1 MARMYP
7 EHPQY
12 CDFKSEQERALYHEL
27 RHQLPETV
35 SVLHGLSV
43 HVHPD
48 PRHELDIEIDFLVV
62 DPERGLLVL
71 EVKGGGVHRDG
82 RTGQWYT
89 VDDAGQRHPIDDPFA
104 QARKNRYALQSFLE
118 TAAKTRPFTFPIRY
132 AVALPDV
139 TVGTAYLGPWA
150 PDEGVLDGPALRN
163 LPAAVARALG
173 GAPAGT
179 RIGPYALDA
188 LLETLSPTVEVTR
201 PSLGWRIRQTERQ
214 IIELT
219 EEQYRILKVL
229 ERQRRVAVSGCAGS
243 GKTMLAVQKA
253 RQLAHRG
260 ARVLLTCYNQ
270 HLAHWLRSN
279 FVPPE
284 DYGWPG
290 EETPYHAV
298 VAHYHEVA
306 RELCARA
313 GIPFDPPA
321 SDLGKRWFYEHEAPE
336 LMLQAL
342 ECSPVRFDAVVVDEG
357 QDFQEEWWVTLDA
370 ALADRERGVL
380 YVFYDDNQLLYTD
393 RVCIPIDGE
402 PYVLPENVRN
412 TQRIHRAFL
421 PYYRGEVLPECRG
434 PEGPEVE
441 RVPVTPS
448 GLLQAL
454 REILKRLVEVEGVP
468 TEDIVVLTPI
478 VQESRLRE
486 GVRVDKWTLTRDRTR
501 LQPGY
506 VRVSTI
512 HAFKGLESPVV
523 ILAELDKAHRERA
536 VELAYIALS
545 RARAHLVV
553 LGELP
558 PAPPPGAPLGPVT
571 VAEREE
577 DGAAGA

>member
-1 MARMYP
+1 M
-7 EHPQY
+7 
-12 CDFKSEQERALYHEL
+12 
-27 RHQLPETV
+27 
-35 SVLHGLSV
+35 
-43 HVHPD
+43 
-48 PRHELDIEIDFLVV
+48 
-62 DPERGLLVL
+62 
-71 EVKGGGVHRDG
+71 
-82 RTGQWYT
+82 
-89 VDDAGQRHPIDDPFA
+89 
-104 QARKNRYALQSFLE
+104 
-118 TAAKTRPFTFPIRY
+118 
-132 AVALPDV
+132 
-139 TVGTAYLGPWA
+139 
-150 PDEGVLDGPALRN
+150 
-163 LPAAVARALG
+163 
-173 GAPAGT
+173 
-179 RIGPYALDA
+179 
-188 LLETLSPTVEVTR
+188 LETLSPTVEVTR

-253 RQLAHRG
+253 RQHAHRG

-270 HLAHWLRSN
+270 QLAHWLRSN
-279 FVPPE
+279 FTPPE
-284 DYGWPG
+284 DYGCPG

-313 GIPFDPPA
+313 GIRFDPPA

-357 QDFQEEWWVTLDA
+357 QDFREEWWVTLDA
-370 ALADRERGVL
+370 ALAD
-380 YVFYDDNQLLYTD
+380 
-393 RVCIPIDGE
+393 
-402 PYVLPENVRN
+402 
-412 TQRIHRAFL
+412 
-421 PYYRGEVLPECRG
+421 RGEVLPECRG

-478 VQESRLRE
+478 VQESRLRA

-523 ILAELDKAHRERA
+523 ILAELDKAHRELA